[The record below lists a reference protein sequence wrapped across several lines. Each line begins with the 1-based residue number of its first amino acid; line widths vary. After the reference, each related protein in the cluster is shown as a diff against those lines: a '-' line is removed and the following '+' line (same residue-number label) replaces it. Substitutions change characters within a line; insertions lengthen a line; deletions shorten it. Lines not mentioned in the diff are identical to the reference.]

1 VKSDD
6 APAVQTRYDFP
17 APMKVPDAILAK
29 LSDLIR
35 QGRFAEL
42 ETEAVEI
49 KPVPATGADWK
60 EVHKSVN
67 AFLNTRGGILI
78 LGVREEGTGK
88 DRRYVLDGW
97 KDHAEPNLKEFSR
110 LFTDR
115 KGVAQDLGHCFPHM
129 EIRSLLADRVAV
141 VYVDE
146 LAADRRFVFLNGTA
160 YRRQLTGDHKLTD
173 REVEAQ
179 EEFKEEA
186 THAKELQPVPDM
198 SEADLD
204 LTKLNEF
211 IFHLNQPKQVET
223 MKPDLGSARPFL
235 ERRCFLKGGAV
246 TVLGAL
252 VCGNH
257 PGDRLGFRA
266 HVHAYVDTP
275 NQIAQDKQDFVDNV
289 LPLMESSFGYLMRN
303 IQVGITAEEGGKA
316 LPQYPEELIRET
328 VNNALAHRDYS
339 VNKQVILAI
348 KPGVHIAIRNPGAFR
363 RTLIIE
369 DGEAE
374 IPVRRILP
382 EAKPRN
388 PKLADVLRVFR
399 KWEGRGIGMA
409 TLVDMCLENRID
421 LPHYRIYSEEVC
433 LFLNAGKLVGERM
446 ERLFSSFD
454 AHIAERL
461 DGGSL
466 NDEQKRVLAYLIKS
480 EWANEQL
487 GYTILLTPDNNH
499 FEALRGLEKAGLIMK
514 HALSTAAYPIYIAD
528 RVLVQRS
535 YGKELRDL
543 FGTGLDSLDDTA
555 KNVLG
560 VLFRHSSHAHEK
572 AVSAKQA
579 SFSLWYDRGG
589 PAGDIKQF
597 DTFYR
602 KIRYLFNKLEKGGFV
617 RKVDGTH
624 GYVLCEDRQT
634 SHLI

>member
-1 VKSDD
+1 
-6 APAVQTRYDFP
+6 
-17 APMKVPDAILAK
+17 MKAPDAILAK
-29 LSDLIR
+29 LADLI
-35 QGRFAEL
+35 QQDGFAEL

-67 AFLNTRGGILI
+67 AFLNSRGGILI
-78 LGVREEGTGK
+78 LGVREEGTGPA
-88 DRRYVLDGW
+88 RRYVLDGW
-97 KDHAEPNLKEFSR
+97 KDHAEPNLKEFPR

-115 KGVAQDLGHCFPHM
+115 KGVKQDLGDCFPHM
-129 EIRSLLADRVAV
+129 EIRPLLNDRVAV

-146 LAADRRFVFLNGTA
+146 LAADRKFVFLHGTA
-160 YRRQLTGDHKLTD
+160 YRRLLTGDHKLTD

-198 SEADLD
+198 SEVDLD

-211 IFHLNQPKQVET
+211 IFHLNQPKPLET
-223 MKPDLGSARPFL
+223 LKPDLASARSFL
-235 ERRCFLKGGAV
+235 ERRSFLKDGAV
-246 TVLGAL
+246 TILGAL

-266 HVHAYVDTP
+266 HVHGYVDAP
-275 NQIAQDKQDFVDNV
+275 GQIAQDKQDFVDNV
-289 LPLMESSFGYLMRN
+289 LPLMELSLGYLMRN
-303 IQVGITAEEGGKA
+303 IQIGISAEQGGKA
-316 LPQYPEELIRET
+316 LPQYPEELLRET

-339 VNKQVILAI
+339 VNKQVILSI
-348 KPGVHIAIRNPGAFR
+348 KPGVHVSIRNPGAFR

-369 DGEAE
+369 DSDAE
-374 IPVRRILP
+374 IPVRRLLP

-399 KWEGRGIGMA
+399 KWEGKGYGMS
-409 TLVDMCLENRID
+409 TLVNLCLDNRID
-421 LPHYRIYSEEVC
+421 LPYYRIYTEEVC
-433 LFLNAGKLVGERM
+433 LFLNSGKLVGERM

-454 AHIAERL
+454 EHVAERL
-461 DGGSL
+461 DGGCLS
-466 NDEQKRVLAYLIKS
+466 DEQKRVLAYLIKS

-499 FEALRGLEKAGLIMK
+499 FEALRGLEKAGLIAK
-514 HALSTAAYPIYIAD
+514 HPLSTAAYPIYIAD

-535 YGKELRDL
+535 YRRELRNM
-543 FGTGLDSLDDTA
+543 FGTGLDALDDTA
-555 KNVLG
+555 KDVLG
-560 VLFRHSSHAHEK
+560 VLFRHSRYAREK

-579 SFSLWYDRGG
+579 SFALWYDRGG
-589 PAGDIKQF
+589 AAGDIKQF

-602 KIRYLFNKLEKGGFV
+602 KIRYLFNKLEKGGFIV
-617 RKVDGTH
+617 KVENTK
-624 GYVLCEDRQT
+624 GYVLSENRQQ